1 MKEPDLGGKGSN
13 RRKQDMGR
21 GTKYYQGILH
31 IYEGILH
38 IYEMSS

>member
-1 MKEPDLGGKGSN
+1 
-13 RRKQDMGR
+13 MGR

-38 IYEMSS
+38 IYEMSSWNSLFCTINKS